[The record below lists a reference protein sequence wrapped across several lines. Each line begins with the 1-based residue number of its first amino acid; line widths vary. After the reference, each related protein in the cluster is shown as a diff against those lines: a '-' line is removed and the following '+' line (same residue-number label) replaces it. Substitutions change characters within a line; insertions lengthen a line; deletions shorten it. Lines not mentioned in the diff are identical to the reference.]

1 MESLLEYRIPVKGLS
16 TGMHNFEY
24 QVGSQFFSNF
34 EHAPIKEADLKVEM
48 RLEKKPSLYV
58 LEFDFS
64 GSVRTNC
71 DRCLAEIDL
80 PIAGKDR
87 LLVKISEKTESE
99 DPEVVYLH
107 PEAQKLEVAEYI
119 YEFIVLAIPMIKVY
133 DCEEEAE
140 PACDFDMLDKL
151 DYSDDEED
159 QADSGNNPI
168 WDELKKFNSKQ

>member
-1 MESLLEYRIPVKGLS
+1 MESLLEYRIPIKGLS
-16 TGMHNFEY
+16 TGIHSFEY
-24 QVGSQFFSNF
+24 QVGSQFFASF
-34 EHAPIKEADLKVEM
+34 EHSPIKEAKLQVNM

-64 GSVRTNC
+64 GTVRTNC

-87 LLVKISEKTESE
+87 LLVKVSEKTESE

-119 YEFIVLAIPMIKVY
+119 YEFVILAIPMIKVY
-133 DCEEEAE
+133 DCEGAE
-140 PACDFDMLDKL
+140 NPACDFDMLDKL
-151 DYSDDEED
+151 DPVDEDED